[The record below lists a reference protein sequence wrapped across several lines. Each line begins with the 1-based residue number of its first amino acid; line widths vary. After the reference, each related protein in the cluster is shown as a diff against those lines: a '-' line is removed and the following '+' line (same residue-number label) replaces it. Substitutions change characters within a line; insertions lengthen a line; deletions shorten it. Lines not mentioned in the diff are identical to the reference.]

1 MEEIEIIDI
10 KIPENN
16 KFPVGRL
23 IAFLILILLIIGFFV
38 YDIFFNKE
46 VIERT
51 FSFKDESIIMN
62 FNSVYDIDDLLN
74 LTNLNVNDMEFT
86 INNSLIYIDNYQL
99 ISKNTVGEVI
109 LTATYKDITDTIKII
124 IDDGIDKSIKLV
136 FLKNSI
142 DLNKNSRKNIHDYLK
157 IQNINREDIVFS
169 SSDTEVVN
177 IVDGNIIT
185 SDVEGSSV
193 VTAKYN
199 DLETNIEIV
208 VGNKYLYFNEEEVIL
223 DKNSKY
229 EINDYLD
236 VFGVNTNNIV
246 YKVNDLSILYL
257 ESGEIF
263 TRSKEGKAV
272 IIATYGDLEA
282 KLNIIVE

>member
-51 FSFKDESIIMN
+51 FSFKNESITMN

-74 LTNLNVNDMEFT
+74 LTNLTVNDMKFT

-142 DLNKNSRKNIHDYLK
+142 DLNKNSRKNIHNYLK

-272 IIATYGDLEA
+272 ITATYGDLEA